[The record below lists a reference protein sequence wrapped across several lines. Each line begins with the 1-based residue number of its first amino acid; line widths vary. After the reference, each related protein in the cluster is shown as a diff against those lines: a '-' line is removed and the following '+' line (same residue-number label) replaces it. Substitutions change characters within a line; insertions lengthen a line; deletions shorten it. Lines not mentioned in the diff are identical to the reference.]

1 MEGGGMGPAGRCQ
14 TGDIVASAASAARLE
29 GFRRSYRMA
38 MSRNERTKVKED
50 DVERQVG
57 VEEVEAERKEDK
69 SRRRTTKKGNRSR
82 T

>member
-1 MEGGGMGPAGRCQ
+1 
-14 TGDIVASAASAARLE
+14 
-29 GFRRSYRMA
+29 MA